1 MKEVQGLL
9 EEYSNEKLYQIILSN
24 PVQKEGAFKLK
35 VRPVLKNES
44 ILYQVSAF
52 EGTKVFHHNYEQS
65 ELVEYLTVQM
75 ESHFKQLEIEN
86 QSIKVIVLI
95 SKKGKVTIKKKN
107 VEEKQIELSH
117 NRTKKYILP
126 EDVPVSFL
134 VDLGIQ
140 TKEGKIVRSKY
151 DKFKQINRYL
161 EFVEDI
167 LPALETREGEIRI
180 IDFGCGKSYLT
191 FALYYFLRIMK
202 GMNVRIIGL
211 DLKEDVIQTCNQLR
225 DKYAYEFLTFLKGDI
240 AAYKGSEKVDMV
252 VTLHACDTAT
262 DYAIYQAIKWDAKVI
277 FSVPCCQH
285 ELNNQIQNKQLE
297 PILKYGLLKERIAA
311 LITDGLRSNIL
322 EKYGYDTQI
331 LEFIQMEHTPKNI
344 LIRAVKRANGEICK
358 KSNDS
363 ANLDELIE
371 FLHAAPTLTKLLEN
385 E

>member
-24 PVQKEGAFKLK
+24 PVQKEGVFKMK

-52 EGTKVFHHNYEQS
+52 ERTKVFHHNYEQS

-167 LPALETREGEIRI
+167 LPALEKREGEIRI

>member
-24 PVQKEGAFKLK
+24 PVQKEGVFKMK

-52 EGTKVFHHNYEQS
+52 ERTKVFHHNYEQS

-140 TKEGKIVRSKY
+140 TEEGKIVRSKY

-167 LPALETREGEIRI
+167 LPALEKREGEIRI

-225 DKYAYEFLTFLKGDI
+225 DKYAYEFLKFLKGDI

-358 KSNDS
+358 KNDDS
-363 ANLDELIE
+363 ANLDELLE